1 MCVVALE
8 LFFSFLFSQ
17 WGPLP
22 RYNAKVV
29 EQAGCI
35 NELEMRALHFTFSK
49 NLLHNS
55 STVRQQANL
64 SH

>member
-1 MCVVALE
+1 MCAVALE
-8 LFFSFLFSQ
+8 LFSSFLFSQ

-49 NLLHNS
+49 KF
-55 STVRQQANL
+55 TT
-64 SH
+64 